1 MAQMGPIFFVLT
13 LCLVRFGHAMPT
25 QSEVSSLSFQPEITH
40 GNCETC
46 KNIVTDLENKLNDPQ
61 LQDAVVNF
69 VLTTVCPLLPADA
82 ARTCSQEARVLVAQI
97 AASIQQTFT
106 PEDVCN
112 YMGMCSTDRF
122 FKVLSTAKDAL
133 AGLSSRF
140 ATALPMLEGRACT
153 LCSSILDKLKQFMVD
168 GNLDLDKVNAFFE
181 QLAQA
186 CESADSSTSD
196 QCQELVS
203 QLRALVVKVI
213 EDVDE
218 GKVCDLMGICGGQ
231 STSNAAISV
240 ENNKDKLGQ
249 LFERLAT
256 LPLDQPTPENCATCE
271 EIIAQIAAIIQNPDN
286 QQQVFDLMKQGCSVL
301 GSFEQTCDDIVD
313 EYGPMLMA
321 TIVAYMQPEQVCTDL
336 GYCQGTF
343 A

>member
-1 MAQMGPIFFVLT
+1 MARIGSVLLVVAMCFVK
-13 LCLVRFGHAMPT
+13 FSHAMPT
-25 QSEVSSLSFQPEITH
+25 QSEVSAASFQPEVSD

-46 KNIVTDLENKLNDPQ
+46 KSIVTDLENKLNDPQ
-61 LQDAVVNF
+61 LQDAVVSF

-82 ARTCSQEARVLVAQI
+82 AKTCSQEARVLVAQI

-112 YMGMCSTDRF
+112 YMGMCSTDLL
-122 FKVLSTAKDAL
+122 FKVLSTAKDTFK
-133 AGLSSRF
+133 GLSSKF
-140 ATALPMLEGRACT
+140 ATALPMLEGKACT
-153 LCSSILDKLKQFMVD
+153 LCSSIVDKLKQFMVD
-168 GNLDLDKVNAFFE
+168 DNLNLDKVNAFFE

-196 QCQELVS
+196 QCQELVG

-218 GKVCDLMGICGGQ
+218 GKVCDLMGVCGSQ
-231 STSNAAISV
+231 PANNAASSLQD
-240 ENNKDKLGQ
+240 NKDKLGQ
-249 LFERLAT
+249 LFEQLGK

-271 EIIAQIAAIIQNPDN
+271 EIIAQIAAIIQNPEN

-301 GSFEQTCDDIVD
+301 GSFEQMCDDIVD

-336 GYCQGTF
+336 GYCQGTL

>member
-1 MAQMGPIFFVLT
+1 
-13 LCLVRFGHAMPT
+13 MP
-25 QSEVSSLSFQPEITH
+25 LSQ
-40 GNCETC
+40 
-46 KNIVTDLENKLNDPQ
+46 LENKLNDPQ

-82 ARTCSQEARVLVAQI
+82 AKTCSQEARVLVAQI
-97 AASIQQTFT
+97 AASIQQNFT

-112 YMGMCSTDRF
+112 YMRMCSTDRL
-122 FKVLSTAKDAL
+122 FKVLSTATDAL
-133 AGLSSRF
+133 KGLSSRF

-153 LCSSILDKLKQFMVD
+153 LCSSIVDKLKQFMVD
-168 GNLDLDKVNAFFE
+168 GNVDLGKVNAFFE

-203 QLRALVVKVI
+203 QLRALVVKLI

-218 GKVCDLMGICGGQ
+218 GKVCVLMGVCGDQ
-231 STSNAAISV
+231 PDNIAAISV
-240 ENNKDKLGQ
+240 KSNKDKLGQ
-249 LFERLAT
+249 LFEHLAK
-256 LPLDQPTPENCATCE
+256 LPLNQPTPENCATCE
-271 EIIAQIAAIIQNPDN
+271 EIIAQVAVIIQNPDN

-301 GSFEQTCDDIVD
+301 GSFEQTCDDAVD

-336 GYCQGTF
+336 GYCQGTL